1 MSALGA
7 VLKLTGRT
15 SQGAGQPHR
24 EAAAPRREDSPMRC
38 IRINLLPWRQQKRAE
53 QQRLMVLMSVAVA
66 AAGLLTVFAGHMLIE
81 DAKRIQSSRNDL
93 LRQETAVLDQQIA
106 EIKALKD
113 KTKALLDRKAVV
125 ESLQTNR
132 AEAVHLFDQL
142 ARQLPEGV
150 YLKSLKQAGE
160 TITLQG
166 YAQSSARV
174 SSFMRNLDASPLFDS
189 PNLVEVRSALVGKLR
204 ASEFTLTV
212 RLTKQQE
219 GGA

>member
-1 MSALGA
+1 
-7 VLKLTGRT
+7 
-15 SQGAGQPHR
+15 
-24 EAAAPRREDSPMRC
+24 
-38 IRINLLPWRQQKRAE
+38 
-53 QQRLMVLMSVAVA
+53 MV
-66 AAGLLTVFAGHMLIE
+66 IE
-81 DAKRIQSSRNDL
+81 DAKTAQLQRNEL
-93 LRQETAVLDQQIA
+93 LRQETAILDKQIA

-132 AEAVHLFDQL
+132 SDAVHLFDQL

-150 YLKSLKQAGE
+150 YLKSLKRAGE
-160 TITLQG
+160 TLTLQG

-189 PNLVEVRSALVGKLR
+189 PNLVEVRSAQVGKLR
-204 ASEFTLTV
+204 ASEFTLSV
-212 RLTKQQE
+212 RMGTRQDKHQE